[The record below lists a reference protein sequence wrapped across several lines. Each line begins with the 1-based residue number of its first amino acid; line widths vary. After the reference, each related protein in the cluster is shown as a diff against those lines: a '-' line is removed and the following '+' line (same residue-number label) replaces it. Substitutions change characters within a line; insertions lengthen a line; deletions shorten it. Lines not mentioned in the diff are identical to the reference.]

1 MLKHLTDDHG
11 VRKDSNAC
19 GEFKATIQQLDIA
32 FIAESTALLSQAL
45 PLPAPLPDL
54 DTADRLQCVDCGR
67 LFYSMY
73 TALNHTGRVHSIEI
87 IQWDARLSPVCVQ
100 FLCRPN
106 FFFFFFF
113 FFCPQVDER
122 EPDVADEPEPEEDK
136 GQQHDPIVIEQ
147 TRQGLEDDQNDV
159 LTPGST

>member
-1 MLKHLTDDHG
+1 MP
-11 VRKDSNAC
+11 
-19 GEFKATIQQLDIA
+19 
-32 FIAESTALLSQAL
+32 AE
-45 PLPAPLPDL
+45 
-54 DTADRLQCVDCGR
+54 
-67 LFYSMY
+67 
-73 TALNHTGRVHSIEI
+73 
-87 IQWDARLSPVCVQ
+87 
-100 FLCRPN
+100 
-106 FFFFFFF
+106 FFFFFF